1 MNRIILRLIPAI
13 LPTILLAGLLIAA
26 APAQAMGQEIAEKVA
41 NRQTDRMKTE
51 LNLNADQ
58 AQKVSEINLTE
69 ARKFHEMFVKYRGSA
84 DKKGMIKAA
93 LEINRS
99 RESQLQKVLTPQQWQ
114 TRQANRSERAARMM
128 TRMITLQLNLTDE
141 QIPQVEQINL
151 EAARV
156 ILGGLGGPAAL
167 QGRPAREKLRTV
179 ADIRSTMEDRD
190 QSLQKV
196 LTPEQWRTYEQDREE
211 MREIMR
217 ERLGGRRRK

>member
-1 MNRIILRLIPAI
+1 MNRIIVRFIPAF
-13 LPTILLAGLLIAA
+13 LPTILLAGLLTAA

-51 LNLNADQ
+51 LNLNAEQ

-69 ARKFHEMFVKYRGSA
+69 ARKFHEMFVKYRGGA
-84 DKKGMIKAA
+84 DKKGMIKDA

-99 RESQLQKVLTPQQWQ
+99 REAQLQKVLTPQQWQ
-114 TRQANRSERAARMM
+114 RRQANKSERAARMM
-128 TRMITLQLNLTDE
+128 TRMMTLQLDLTDQ

-156 ILGGLGGPAAL
+156 IIGELGSAAAL
-167 QGRPAREKLRTV
+167 RGKPAREKLRTI

-211 MREIMR
+211 MKEILR
-217 ERLGGRRRK
+217 ERLRERRRK

>member
-1 MNRIILRLIPAI
+1 MNRIIVRHIPAI
-13 LPTILLAGLLIAA
+13 LPTILLAGLLITA

-69 ARKFHEMFVKYRGSA
+69 ARKFHEMFGKYRGSA
-84 DKKGMIKAA
+84 DKKGMIREA

-99 RESQLQKVLTPQQWQ
+99 REMQLQKVLTPQQWQ
-114 TRQANRSERAARMM
+114 MRQANRSERAARMM
-128 TRMITLQLNLTDE
+128 TRMMTLQLNLTDE

-156 ILGGLGGPAAL
+156 IQGELGSAAGLRGK
-167 QGRPAREKLRTV
+167 PAREKLRTI
-179 ADIRSTMEDRD
+179 ADIKSTMEVRD

-211 MREIMR
+211 MREILR
-217 ERLGGRRRK
+217 ERLRERRRT